1 MPTPGRSYQDLDR
14 IDKDVESQLQEMA
27 QQKQSNKRKRDS
39 PGLNGRTSRQA
50 PTPDNMQQNG
60 DLTAQLQRPYYS
72 HQANSDMSSISQQ
85 VESHVASANASSS
98 TAAAALAASMPQLT
112 VPQPTELSFPSTNS
126 GNDEDRQLDSS
137 FDLGPDNGH
146 QIAEGATYNLGA
158 YAGTNGDQIQG
169 SSTGSGKPPVGS
181 DEWHKVR
188 KDNHKEGN
196 AFPSK
201 SPFAQLTLRP

>member
-1 MPTPGRSYQDLDR
+1 MPTPARSYPDMDR
-14 IDKDVESQLQEMA
+14 IDKEGGSQLQDMA
-27 QQKQSNKRKRDS
+27 QQKPSNKRKRDS
-39 PGLNGRTSRQA
+39 PGLNGRTPRQA
-50 PTPDNMQQNG
+50 STPDNTQSNG
-60 DLTAQLQRPYYS
+60 DSIAPLQQPYYT
-72 HQANSDMSSISQQ
+72 HQANNNMSSITQQ
-85 VESHVASANASSS
+85 VTNHIASANASSS

-146 QIAEGATYNLGA
+146 QTTEGASYNLGA
-158 YAGTNGDQIQG
+158 YTGTNGDQLQG
-169 SSTGSGKPPVGS
+169 SSAAGPGKPPVGS

-196 AFPSK
+196 ASF
-201 SPFAQLTLRP
+201 L